1 MAGVKVKPAA
11 AYVIAAEPVVLV
23 DPTTGAPYSATGG
36 GGGGGGGDASAA
48 NQVIGNDHLAAIKDN
63 TTAYDVVRTIT
74 PGTPVA
80 AGKAVLINCTTA
92 GVFTL
97 TVGGAS
103 VALNLVAGVSFID
116 KLAATNVALSGGA
129 AGTVHVL
136 DI

>member
-23 DPTTGAPYSATGG
+23 DPTTGAPYSAT